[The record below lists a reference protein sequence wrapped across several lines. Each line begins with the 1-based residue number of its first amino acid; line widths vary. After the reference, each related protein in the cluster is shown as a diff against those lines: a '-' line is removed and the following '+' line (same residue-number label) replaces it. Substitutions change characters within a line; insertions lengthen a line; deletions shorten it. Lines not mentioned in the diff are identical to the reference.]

1 MIKKRDKK
9 TIPYP
14 NDKEQECCELYGEYC
29 YPCGPTNET
38 GKQNRHTAPRRPQR
52 GNP

>member
-9 TIPYP
+9 TIPYQ

-29 YPCGPTNET
+29 YPCIPPNTTDKDVRSTTQRKPT
-38 GKQNRHTAPRRPQR
+38 R
-52 GNP
+52 G